1 MKIRNFVVWMA
12 TVLCACMVQLAVAS
26 TSDYYMV
33 TKEES
38 HKNIERDIEVTL
50 VKRVDEQTLKD
61 ISKEIKDTE
70 TKNYE
75 KTFIGYR
82 LATGGDS
89 FFWATASYEPEL
101 TIRIIG
107 ESVEAHDKLMSKKV
121 SAEGRVLGKWMANN
135 GIETKMIAYSKKGK
149 TFIKTIYSD
158 GVEEIEE
165 CTVSKVN
172 GKKKLQDESGIDHGE
187 YYMINGKGDLEFWS
201 ESGNF
206 YTAKKIKEK

>member
-12 TVLCACMVQLAVAS
+12 TVLCAFVVQLAAAS
-26 TSDYYMV
+26 TNDYYMV

-38 HKNIERDIEVTL
+38 HKNVERDVEVTL

-101 TIRIIG
+101 TINIIG
-107 ESVEAHDKLMSKKV
+107 ESVDAHDKLMSKKV
-121 SAEGRVLGKWMANN
+121 SAEGSVLGKWLANN
-135 GIETKMIAYSKKGK
+135 GIETKMIAYTKKGK
-149 TFIKTIYSD
+149 TYMKTQYGDGASD
-158 GVEEIEE
+158 VEE
-165 CTVSKVN
+165 CKMSVAHN
-172 GKKKLQDESGIDHGE
+172 GKKLQDESGTDHGE
-187 YYMINGKGDLEFWS
+187 YYIINKNGDLEFWS
-201 ESGNF
+201 ENGNY
-206 YTAKKIKEK
+206 YTADKLIE

>member
-1 MKIRNFVVWMA
+1 MKIRNFIVWMA
-12 TVLCACMVQLAVAS
+12 TVLCAFVVQLAAAS

-38 HKNIERDIEVTL
+38 HKNVERDVEVTL

-101 TIRIIG
+101 TIKIIG
-107 ESVEAHDKLMSKKV
+107 EPVETHNKLMSKKL
-121 SAEGRVLGKWMANN
+121 SADGKVLGKWLANN
-135 GIETKMIAYSKKGK
+135 GIETKMVAYTTKGK
-149 TFIKTIYSD
+149 TYMKTQYSD
-158 GVEEIEE
+158 GVSEVNV
-165 CTVSKVN
+165 CKVSAVAK
-172 GKKKLQDESGIDHGE
+172 GEKLQDESGADHGE
-187 YYMINGKGDLEFWS
+187 YYIINKKGDLEFWS
-201 ESGNF
+201 ENGNY
-206 YTAKKIKEK
+206 YTADKLIE